1 MNTSNARSKF
11 LHKRSEYEKKQP
23 FTPKENKTLSLQ
35 QKNYIRGIQIA
46 RNVSKKKAINLFKRS
61 QKDSTLT
68 KSLTRSIQKKYETGI
83 SFQPEK
89 KPPPKIAK
97 KKRKKPSKKYIYAGK
112 PQKATKAQI
121 ARFKQLGG
129 TSRRYIDTHTGEE
142 ISRRERDKRL

>member
-1 MNTSNARSKF
+1 MNTSNARTNF
-11 LHKRSEYEKKQP
+11 LNKRSEYEQKQP
-23 FTPKENKTLSLQ
+23 FTQKENKTLSLQ

-61 QKDSTLT
+61 QKDSALT

-83 SFQPEK
+83 SFRKEIGA
-89 KPPPKIAK
+89 PPKITK

-112 PQKATKAQI
+112 PQKAIKAQI

>member
-1 MNTSNARSKF
+1 MRKNNP
-11 LHKRSEYEKKQP
+11 LHLKK
-23 FTPKENKTLSLQ
+23 TKSLSLQ

-83 SFQPEK
+83 SFK
-89 KPPPKIAK
+89 KDVGAPPKIK
-97 KKRKKPSKKYIYAGK
+97 KKKGKKPSKKYIYAGK
-112 PQKATKAQI
+112 PQKASKAQI
-121 ARFKQLGG
+121 ARFKVISGK
-129 TSRRYIDTHTGEE
+129 SRRYIDTHTGEE